1 MWNINESLEAPPKK
15 SKIKWKPL
23 FHPKSY
29 WKELGFKDLSSHIL
43 NTRKLRAHAKDV
55 VRARALFVDKAKAL
69 VEDANEN
76 LQQALEVGLPASGSR
91 AQVGQ

>member
-1 MWNINESLEAPPKK
+1 MEAPPKK

-29 WKELGFKDLSSHIL
+29 WKELGFKDLSSHVL

-76 LQQALEVGLPASGSR
+76 LQQASHARLEVGLPASGSR
-91 AQVGQ
+91 AQVGP